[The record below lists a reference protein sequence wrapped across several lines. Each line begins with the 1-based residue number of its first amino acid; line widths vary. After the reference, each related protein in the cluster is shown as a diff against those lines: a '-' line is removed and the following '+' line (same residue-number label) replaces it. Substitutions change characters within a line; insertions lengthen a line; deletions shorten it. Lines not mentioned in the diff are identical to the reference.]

1 MKEVRRV
8 QAAFGK
14 AIRVVRS
21 TEGLSQEQLG
31 ELADLHRTYIGDIE
45 RGQRNVSLINMV
57 KIADALK
64 VKLCVLVR
72 RMEKYLEDEK
82 SIKDN

>member
-1 MKEVRRV
+1 M
-8 QAAFGK
+8 
-14 AIRVVRS
+14 RVVRGAA
-21 TEGLSQEQLG
+21 GLSQEQLG

-64 VKLCVLVR
+64 IKLGVLVR
-72 RMEKYLEDEK
+72 HMEKYLEGEK
-82 SIKDN
+82 DSKER